1 MHRIQKFSAIILAG
15 CLVAILASS
24 YQLFGQNPSE
34 VARLED
40 DYEVKEAIYYRSEN
54 EIDEYARERCVLDVY
69 YPKRKKD
76 APVVVWFHGGGL
88 TGGKPSIPDGLKRK
102 GFVIIAAGYRLSPKV
117 QSPVYI
123 EDAAAAVAWAVSHA
137 SEFNGSPKKIIVSG
151 HSAGAYLTL
160 MLALD
165 KQWLK
170 PYGVDPDQFA
180 GIVPLSAQAI
190 THFTIRAERQIE
202 RTQPIIDAM
211 APLYHVRA
219 SELPI
224 LLVTGDR
231 ERELLGRYE
240 ENAYLLRML
249 KEVGHSK
256 ATLYELQGYDHGG
269 MVEPGIP
276 LLVDFV
282 REVCGEKK
290 EEPKAAPLPNNP
302 NR

>member
-1 MHRIQKFSAIILAG
+1 MYRIKDFTAIILVG
-15 CLVAILASS
+15 CMVATSMS
-24 YQLFGQNPSE
+24 GRQLFGQTSSE
-34 VARLED
+34 VARLDE
-40 DYEVKEAIYYRSEN
+40 DYEVKKAIYYRSDN
-54 EIDEYARERCVLDVY
+54 ETDEYARERCVLDVY
-69 YPKRKKD
+69 YPKQKKD
-76 APVVVWFHGGGL
+76 VPVIVWFHGGGL
-88 TGGKPSIPDGLKRK
+88 TGGKPSIPDGLKQK

-117 QSPVYI
+117 KSPVYI
-123 EDAAAAVAWAVSHA
+123 EDAAAAVAWVVNHA
-137 SEFNGSPKKIIVSG
+137 GEFNGSPTKICVSG

-170 PYGVDPDQFA
+170 PYGIDPDQFA
-180 GIVPLSAQAI
+180 GIAPLSAQTI
-190 THFTIRAERQIE
+190 THFTIRAEREIE

-219 SELPI
+219 SDLPI
-224 LLVTGDR
+224 LIVTGDR

-290 EEPKAAPLPNNP
+290 EEPKAALPSSLP
-302 NR
+302 RR